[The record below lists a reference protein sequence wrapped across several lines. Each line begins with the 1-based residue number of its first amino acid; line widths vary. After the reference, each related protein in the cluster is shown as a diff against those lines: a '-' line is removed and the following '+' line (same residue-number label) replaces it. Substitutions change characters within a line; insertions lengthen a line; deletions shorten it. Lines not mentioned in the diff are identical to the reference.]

1 MLKNDPDFTRLKKLG
16 GRTSMGSASYWL
28 GRDHLMVVEVSN
40 YNERYR
46 RFYFRDLQA
55 VIVQR
60 NNFRMWGNIILGVI
74 MLVPLVITAS
84 LAFSISRWQEG
95 EIAAL
100 IIVGVIWLMLGWVM
114 LVNTLRGP
122 TCSTHLRTAVQTQK
136 LMGITRQ
143 RRAELLLETIEPL
156 IQQAQLSG
164 TGTSPAAS
172 EAGSGDFA
180 SPIARPETS

>member
-60 NNFRMWGNIILGVI
+60 NNFRMWGNIV
-74 MLVPLVITAS
+74 A
-84 LAFSISRWQEG
+84 
-95 EIAAL
+95 AAL
-100 IIVGVIWLMLGWVM
+100 GSVSFIPMVVAFGTPEAWPIIAFFTILLLSSMIGIFF
-114 LVNTLRGP
+114 NTLRGP

-164 TGTSPAAS
+164 TGTFPAAS
-172 EAGSGDFA
+172 EAGSGDIA

>member
-1 MLKNDPDFTRLKKLG
+1 MLKNDPDFTRLRKLG

-46 RFYFRDLQA
+46 RFYFRDIQA

-60 NNFRMWGNIILGVI
+60 NSLRMWGNIILGVL
-74 MLVPLVITAS
+74 MLLPLVISAS
-84 LAFSISRWQEG
+84 LAFSIARWQEG
-95 EIAAL
+95 EIAAM
-100 IIVGVIWLMLGWVM
+100 IIVGVIWLMLGWGM
-114 LVNTLRGP
+114 LVNILRGP

-143 RRAELLLETIEPL
+143 RRAELLLETIEPS

-164 TGTSPAAS
+164 AGTAPVAT
-172 EAGSGDFA
+172 EAVTGDFA
-180 SPIARPETS
+180 SPDARPETS

>member
-28 GRDHLMVVEVSN
+28 ARDHLMVVEVSN

-46 RFYFRDLQA
+46 RFYFRDIQA
-55 VIVQR
+55 VIVLR
-60 NNFRMWGNIILGVI
+60 NSFRMWGNIV
-74 MLVPLVITAS
+74 T
-84 LAFSISRWQEG
+84 
-95 EIAAL
+95 AAL
-100 IIVGVIWLMLGWVM
+100 GSVAFVPIVVAFGTPEASPI
-114 LVNTLRGP
+114 LVFFTILLLSSIMGIVFNTLRGP

-143 RRAELLLETIEPL
+143 RRAEFLLETIEPL
-156 IQQAQLSG
+156 IQQAQSSG
-164 TGTSPAAS
+164 TGTALAAS
-172 EAGSGDFA
+172 EAGSGDIT